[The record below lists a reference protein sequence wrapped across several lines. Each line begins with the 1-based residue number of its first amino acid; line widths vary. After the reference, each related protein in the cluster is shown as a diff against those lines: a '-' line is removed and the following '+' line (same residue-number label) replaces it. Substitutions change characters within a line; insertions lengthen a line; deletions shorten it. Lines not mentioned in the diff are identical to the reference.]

1 MQVFVYDS
9 IREASPR
16 RVEFVRNEIA
26 SRLESL
32 QSVIHRLDATLCSEG
47 GLAGPRR
54 IRCHL
59 TATTGPMGTVVADA
73 QRSDCHHALNTAIEK
88 LTRGLRRRIGQR
100 QKRRTETVE
109 PVEAT
114 AVG

>member
-32 QSVIHRLDATLCSEG
+32 QSAAT
-47 GLAGPRR
+47 
-54 IRCHL
+54 
-59 TATTGPMGTVVADA
+59 
-73 QRSDCHHALNTAIEK
+73 
-88 LTRGLRRRIGQR
+88 
-100 QKRRTETVE
+100 
-109 PVEAT
+109 
-114 AVG
+114 